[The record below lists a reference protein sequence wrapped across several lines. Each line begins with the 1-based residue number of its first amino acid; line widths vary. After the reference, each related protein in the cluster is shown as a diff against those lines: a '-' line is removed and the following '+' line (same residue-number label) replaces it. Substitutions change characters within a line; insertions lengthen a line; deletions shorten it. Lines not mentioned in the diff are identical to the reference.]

1 MQVGP
6 GDGFRLRIGGFNEDL
21 STLGN
26 SFTDF
31 VIETTR
37 DLNGMKFS
45 TKYDVKH

>member
-26 SFTDF
+26 SFRHGVQTW
-31 VIETTR
+31 R

>member
-6 GDGFRLRIGGFNEDL
+6 GDGFRLRIGGFNVYL

-31 VIETTR
+31 EDETSS
-37 DLNGMKFS
+37 DLNEMNFS
-45 TKYDVKH
+45 TRYDVKH

>member
-6 GDGFRLRIGGFNEDL
+6 GDGFMLRIGGFDDDL
-21 STLGN
+21 STLQN
-26 SFTDF
+26 SFTDYGRK
-31 VIETTR
+31 TTR